1 MATHL
6 NADRSSTDGAGPR
19 YGPTFLATIQK
30 AADRH
35 LLEKN
40 EIRDALGLLKL
51 YHRASS
57 APATTAPA
65 PDERDEPDSV
75 AAADRPGAKA
85 AASLPS
91 GSKTCDST
99 AAVNATST
107 TAASTGY
114 KTRQSLSVTKSKSG
128 SVEASPNKRRKDA
141 SDHSKAD

>member
-6 NADRSSTDGAGPR
+6 NADRSATDGAGPR
-19 YGPTFLATIQK
+19 YGRTFLATIQK

-57 APATTAPA
+57 APATTAPV
-65 PDERDEPDSV
+65 PDDRDEPDSV
-75 AAADRPGAKA
+75 AAAHKPGAKA

-91 GSKTCDST
+91 GSDST
-99 AAVNATST
+99 TTVDA
-107 TAASTGY
+107 TAATAAATGY

>member
-6 NADRSSTDGAGPR
+6 NADRSANAGDSPR
-19 YGPTFLATIQK
+19 YGRTFLTTIQK

-65 PDERDEPDSV
+65 PGV
-75 AAADRPGAKA
+75 NFTNILLAAFTLVDPESIKNKA
-85 AASLPS
+85 LHSELL
-91 GSKTCDST
+91 TE
-99 AAVNATST
+99 
-107 TAASTGY
+107 
-114 KTRQSLSVTKSKSG
+114 LSSRFLSRNEFFAISEVR
-128 SVEASPNKRRKDA
+128 V
-141 SDHSKAD
+141 